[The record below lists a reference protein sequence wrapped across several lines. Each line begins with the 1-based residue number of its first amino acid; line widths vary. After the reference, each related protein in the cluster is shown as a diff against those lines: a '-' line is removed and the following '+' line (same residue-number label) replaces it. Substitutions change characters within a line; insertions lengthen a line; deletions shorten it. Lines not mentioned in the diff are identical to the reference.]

1 MEPIRGDGPAWR
13 DIHTVMAYSA
23 YRFLA
28 AFCFFTII
36 LSPFGVFFW
45 WVANR
50 KEKEREKEVEA
61 LEQLAEGKNGV
72 D

>member
-1 MEPIRGDGPAWR
+1 VGAILWYGAHRNDL
-13 DIHTVMAYSA
+13 HTVMAYSA

-61 LEQLAEGKNGV
+61 LEQIADSNTNK
-72 D
+72 

>member
-1 MEPIRGDGPAWR
+1 
-13 DIHTVMAYSA
+13 MAYSA

-36 LSPFGVFFW
+36 LSPFGVVFW
-45 WVANR
+45 LIARR

-61 LEQLAEGKNGV
+61 LEQLAEENNS
-72 D
+72 

>member
-1 MEPIRGDGPAWR
+1 VGAIRGDGSRGGVAN
-13 DIHTVMAYSA
+13 TVMAYSA

-45 WVANR
+45 LIARR
-50 KEKEREKEVEA
+50 KEKERQREVEA
-61 LEQLAEGKNGV
+61 LEQLADENNSK
-72 D
+72 

>member
-1 MEPIRGDGPAWR
+1 
-13 DIHTVMAYSA
+13 MAYSG

-45 WVANR
+45 LIARR
-50 KEKEREKEVEA
+50 KEKEREKEVQA
-61 LEQLAEGKNGV
+61 LEQLAEDTNNS
-72 D
+72 

>member
-1 MEPIRGDGPAWR
+1 
-13 DIHTVMAYSA
+13 MAYSA

-61 LEQLAEGKNGV
+61 LEQIADSNTNK
-72 D
+72 